1 MAEGDFPDTEAAM
14 KAFLKAD
21 AGVAALVGTRV
32 FFGSPK
38 QGATLP
44 CIVLTR
50 IGGGDDG
57 SEAAIDQAVLN
68 FSCWGRSKEEAFD
81 VANAVRKAQ
90 RSIRRRT
97 LASGV
102 DLHGAIVDTVLWS
115 PDPQDDTPR
124 YIVTTRVTATA
135 AA

>member
-1 MAEGDFPDTEAAM
+1 MAEGDFPDTEAGM

-21 AGVAALVGTRV
+21 AGVSAIVGSRV

-44 CIVLTR
+44 YIAFAR
-50 IGGGDDG
+50 IGGGDDA
-57 SEAAIDQAVLN
+57 SEAPIDNAVLN
-68 FSCWGRSKEEAFD
+68 LSCWGRSKEEAFS
-81 VANAVRKAQ
+81 VANAARKALHN
-90 RSIRRRT
+90 IRRRT

>member
-1 MAEGDFPDTEAAM
+1 MAEGDFPDTEDAM
-14 KAFLKAD
+14 KAYLKAD
-21 AGVAALVGTRV
+21 SGVSAIVGSRV

-44 CIVLTR
+44 YVVLAR

-57 SEAAIDQAVLN
+57 SEAPIDNAVLN
-68 FSCWGRSKEEAFD
+68 LSCWGRSKEEAFNT
-81 VANAVRKAQ
+81 ANAVRKAL
-90 RSIRRRT
+90 RTIRRRT

-102 DLHGAIVDTVLWS
+102 NLHGAIVDTLLWS

>member
-1 MAEGDFPDTEAAM
+1 MSEGDFPDTEDAM
-14 KAFLKAD
+14 KAYLKAD
-21 AGVAALVGTRV
+21 SGVAALVGSRV

-44 CIVLTR
+44 YIVVSR
-50 IGGGDDG
+50 VGGGDDV
-57 SEAAIDQAVLN
+57 SEAPVDNAVLN
-68 FSCWGRSKEEAFD
+68 ASCWGRSKEEAFN
-81 VANAVRKAQ
+81 VMNAVRRALH
-90 RSIRRRT
+90 SIRRRT